1 VIDSD
6 DELDDDDG
14 DQKQP
19 EAQPRQS
26 GRTTATVADIE
37 PPERVAKLQALSSAI
52 GLPFLQRLLRTTTG
66 TVLNSL
72 VIASQFAPV
81 LSALTG
87 PV

>member
-1 VIDSD
+1 MIDSD

-19 EAQPRQS
+19 EAELRQS

-37 PPERVAKLQALSSAI
+37 SPESVAKLQALSSAI

-66 TVLNSL
+66 KVLNSR
-72 VIASQFAPV
+72 VVASQFALV
-81 LSALTG
+81 LNTMPGL
-87 PV
+87 V